1 MVDAYRSPGVASR
14 DTMMDRMNPPR
25 ADAVAPPVSIRA
37 GLRDPGVIAALA
49 VFVLGSILALSIDA
63 PRTLRGIKG
72 DEATY
77 IAMAMSLAYD
87 GDLVY
92 VSEDEERFF
101 ATYGG
106 GPQGIY
112 LKKGVKSFFEIDSV
126 FPYIHRGTYPEGRE
140 DRLFFAKAYMSSVF
154 AAPFV
159 RLAGVKGIVWF
170 NVTLLA
176 VVLLCGYRFVAARA
190 PTGTALMY
198 VLAFF
203 GASIVPLYVVWLTA
217 EVFNLAVVF
226 FAYFLWF
233 YKEVAPA
240 PTTRFGRW
248 LRSPSSDIAAAV
260 LLGLVVFSKLMPA
273 VLVVPPVL
281 HLWRQRRFRHGL
293 AVGFV
298 AAGVSWA
305 AFGLN
310 AAITG
315 ELNYQ
320 GGLDRKYVAGEF
332 PFEPESDW
340 DDLGL
345 SVSTDALV
353 VEEPLGFVGNLV
365 LLPRNMAYFLVGR
378 HFGFVPFFF
387 PGVLAVVLLWRARR
401 EALEWQ
407 WVTLATAVFVAIFLA
422 AWMPNTW
429 SGGGGPNGNRYYLT
443 VYALFFFLTP
453 RLRGPAPAM
462 AAAVG
467 GWLFVGQILVNPFV
481 SAKEPYL
488 APERGLFRLLPVELT
503 MVRDLPIAL
512 DQPRARVL
520 YGHSPLVQLYFLDR
534 NASLPEPPG
543 IWIHGD
549 RRADIIVRNSYA
561 LETITITAESP
572 VSAELSIDIGGR
584 DGQISLEPGVPGS
597 VTIRPR
603 GVNSRNSWA
612 YLMQVRATG
621 GFVPKLVDPESED
634 GRYLSAAIS
643 LTATPVSAP

>member
-1 MVDAYRSPGVASR
+1 M
-14 DTMMDRMNPPR
+14 
-25 ADAVAPPVSIRA
+25 
-37 GLRDPGVIAALA
+37 IAALA

-310 AAITG
+310 GAITG
-315 ELNYQ
+315 EFNYQ
-320 GGLDRKYVAGEF
+320 GGLDRRYVAGEF
-332 PFEPESDW
+332 PFEPGSEW
-340 DDLGL
+340 DEVGL
-345 SVSTDALV
+345 SVSTDGLV

-365 LLPRNMAYFLVGR
+365 LLPRNMS
-378 HFGFVPFFF
+378 
-387 PGVLAVVLLWRARR
+387 LLPVR
-401 EALEWQ
+401 EALRLRP
-407 WVTLATAVFVAIFLA
+407 VFLSGCAGGRAVVAGASRGARVAVGDARNRGVRRDLPRGVDA
-422 AWMPNTW
+422 EYLVRWRW
-429 SGGGGPNGNRYYLT
+429 PNGNRYYLT

-453 RLRGPAPAM
+453 PLRGPAPAM

-467 GWLFVGQILVNPFV
+467 GWLFVGQILINPFV

-584 DGQISLEPGVPGS
+584 DGRISLEPGVPGS

-612 YLMQVRATG
+612 YLMQVRGTG

>member
-1 MVDAYRSPGVASR
+1 MDAMRSAPVDESATVPSHRASGR
-14 DTMMDRMNPPR
+14 DL
-25 ADAVAPPVSIRA
+25 
-37 GLRDPGVIAALA
+37 GLIAALT
-49 VFVLGSILALSIDA
+49 VFTLGSILALSIDA

-77 IAMAMSLAYD
+77 VAMAMSLAYD
-87 GDLVY
+87 RDLVY
-92 VSEDEERFF
+92 ANDDEERFF
-101 ATYGG
+101 AVYQG

-112 LKKGVKSFFEIDSV
+112 LKKGVKSFFEIDTA
-126 FPYIHRGTYPEGRE
+126 FPFVHRGTYPEGRD
-140 DRLFFAKAYMSSVF
+140 DRFFFAKAFISSVF

-159 RLAGVKGIVWF
+159 WLAGVNGMVWF
-170 NVTLLA
+170 NVALLA
-176 VVLLCGYRFVAARA
+176 GIVWCGYRFIVARA
-190 PTGTALMY
+190 PSGSALAY

-203 GASIVPLYVVWLTA
+203 GASIAPLYVVWLTA

-240 PTTRFGRW
+240 PTTRLGRW

-260 LLGLVVFSKLMPA
+260 LLGLAVFSKLMPA
-273 VLVVPPVL
+273 ALVVPPVL
-281 HLWRQRRFRHGL
+281 HLWRQGRFRRGL
-293 AVGFV
+293 AVGCV

-305 AFGLN
+305 VFGLN

-332 PFEPESDW
+332 PFEPESEW
-340 DDLGL
+340 EDLGL
-345 SVSTDALV
+345 TVSTDALV
-353 VEEPLGFVGNLV
+353 VEEPLGLVGNLV
-365 LLPRNMAYFLVGR
+365 LLPRNMTYFLFGR

-387 PGVLAVVLLWRARR
+387 PGVLAVLLLWRARR
-401 EALEWQ
+401 EAFEWQ
-407 WVTLATAVFVAIFLA
+407 WVILGTAVFVAVFLA

-429 SGGGGPNGNRYYLT
+429 SGGGGPSGNRYYLT

-453 RLRGPAPAM
+453 RLRGPLPAI
-462 AAAVG
+462 AACVG

-481 SAKEPYL
+481 SAREPYL
-488 APERGLFRLLPVELT
+488 APERGLFRMLPVELT

-520 YGHSPLVQLYFLDR
+520 HGNSPLVQLYFLDH

-549 RRADIIVRNSYA
+549 RRADIVVRNSYA

-572 VSAELSIDIGGR
+572 VRTELSIDIGGPTGR
-584 DGQISLEPGVPGS
+584 IALEPDVPGS

-612 YLMQVRATG
+612 YLMQVTATG
-621 GFVPKLVDPESED
+621 GFVPKLIDPDSED

-643 LTATPVSAP
+643 LTATPRTAP